1 MSRPGSVGGDES
13 LRLFLALR
21 LPAPVL
27 DVLCR
32 WGDERL
38 TTGRRVP
45 RESLHVTLAF
55 LGARPAT
62 EVPAIVAA
70 LRDVAAGVGRPPLAA
85 VRYRETR
92 SVGMVVLDDS
102 SGGATLLAAR
112 LHDRLEALGVYR
124 REARPWL
131 PHVTVLRFRERPGL
145 RPPAPQLGTFV
156 PSDAAAYLSRLHP
169 SGARYEVLAS
179 AQLGE
184 PALHDDDDAARR
196 MNG

>member
-1 MSRPGSVGGDES
+1 MTPTGSVGSDES

-27 DVLCR
+27 DALCR
-32 WGDERL
+32 WGDEQL
-38 TTGRRVP
+38 TAGRRVP

-62 EVPAIVAA
+62 ELPAIVGA
-70 LRDVAAGVGRPPLAA
+70 LRDAAAGSGRFPLAA

-92 SVGMVVLDDS
+92 SVGMVVLDDP
-102 SGGATLLAAR
+102 SGEAVRLAAR

-156 PSDAAAYLSRLHP
+156 PSDAAAYLSRLQR

-179 AQLGE
+179 VQLGE
-184 PALHDDDDAARR
+184 PTPHDDDAARR

>member
-1 MSRPGSVGGDES
+1 MTRPGSVGGDES

-21 LPAPVL
+21 LPAAVL
-27 DVLCR
+27 DALGR

-38 TTGRRVP
+38 TAGRRVP

-55 LGARPAT
+55 LGARPAA
-62 EVPAIVAA
+62 EVPALVEA
-70 LRDVAAGVGRPPLAA
+70 LREAAAGAGRPPLAA
-85 VRYRETR
+85 ARYRETR
-92 SVGMVVLDDS
+92 SVGMVVLDDP
-102 SGGATLLAAR
+102 SGGAALLASR
-112 LHDRLEALGVYR
+112 LHERLEALGVYR

-145 RPPAPQLGTFV
+145 RPPVPQLGTFV

-179 AQLGE
+179 VQLGE
-184 PALHDDDDAARR
+184 PTPHDDDAPRR